1 MFNISGCVPI
11 WPNDI
16 VYLVLANKINTSA
29 YLHPTGIKLQAC
41 HIIAEHYYNICWL
54 KCWEALLLATTF
66 LYLIFF

>member
-41 HIIAEHYYNICWL
+41 HIIAEHYYNIC
-54 KCWEALLLATTF
+54 
-66 LYLIFF
+66 

>member
-29 YLHPTGIKLQAC
+29 YLLHLGSTIKHVAF
-41 HIIAEHYYNICWL
+41 
-54 KCWEALLLATTF
+54 LLSMMTTSVD
-66 LYLIFF
+66 